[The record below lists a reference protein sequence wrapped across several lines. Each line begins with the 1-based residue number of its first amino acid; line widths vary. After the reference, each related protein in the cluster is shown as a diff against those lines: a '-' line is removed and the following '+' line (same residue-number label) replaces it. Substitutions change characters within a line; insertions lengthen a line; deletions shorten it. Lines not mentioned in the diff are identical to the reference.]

1 MNSYNAGGFL
11 ATLIK
16 GIGLLI
22 KKILW
27 LIVAITCGGATL
39 YLIGVYAVLIGRP
52 TIYMAWFIFFG
63 LINMLIAIGAIRK
76 IAGKTFFPRFHKK
89 NYREIDC
96 RRSRKSLR
104 SSNRNYI
111 GSTETYR
118 IGKNDTVNILD
129 QFRAR

>member
-39 YLIGVYAVLIGRP
+39 YQIGVYAVLIGRP

-104 SSNRNYI
+104 GSNRNYI